1 MKFFQQILTVV
12 LALMPFTASAGA
24 SGDSFPDGTDIP
36 AWFNDTSRMDID
48 TLGRKYVITSY
59 GVKNDSTLLQTE
71 AIQRVIDL
79 AAAEGGGVIVV
90 PEGTFLSGSLF
101 FKQGTHLHICRGGVI
116 KGVDAIKY
124 YPLVKTR
131 MEGQTLNYFAALINA
146 DGLNGFTI
154 TGPGTINGNGLRF
167 WEEFW
172 IRRKFNPDCTN
183 LEALRPRL
191 VYLSHCANVQVQDVR
206 LINSAFWTN
215 HLYRCHHVKYIGCY
229 IFAPT
234 SGVKAPS
241 SDAVDIDN
249 CHDILISGCYM
260 SVNDDAVVLKGGK
273 GTFADKDSDNG
284 PNHNVIVQDCT
295 YGKVHGCLTLG
306 SESLHNRNI
315 VMRRCTFND
324 ANRVL
329 WLKMRPDTP
338 QHYEYVSLE
347 KLSGRCGS
355 FLVIRPWTQFYKP
368 EQRADMPMSVCNNI
382 SVSNVDATCDNFF
395 DVGTSDKY
403 RLTDFSF
410 VNCNITDSANSFN
423 KSVIENTKIKNL
435 VINGK
440 KQK

>member
-1 MKFFQQILTVV
+1 M
-12 LALMPFTASAGA
+12 
-24 SGDSFPDGTDIP
+24 
-36 AWFNDTSRMDID
+36 
-48 TLGRKYVITSY
+48 
-59 GVKNDSTLLQTE
+59 
-71 AIQRVIDL
+71 
-79 AAAEGGGVIVV
+79 
-90 PEGTFLSGSLF
+90 
-101 FKQGTHLHICRGGVI
+101 HICRGGVI
-116 KGVDAIKY
+116 KGIDAIKY

-273 GTFADKDSDNG
+273 GTFADKDPDNG
-284 PNHNVIVQDCT
+284 PNYNVIVQDCT

-347 KLSGRCGS
+347 TLSGRCGS
-355 FLVIRPWTQFYKP
+355 FLVVRPWTQFYKP
-368 EQRADMPMSVCNNI
+368 EQRDDMPMSVCNNI

-395 DVGTSDKY
+395 DVGMSDKY

-410 VNCNITDSANSFN
+410 VNCNITDSANSFD
-423 KSVIENTKIKNL
+423 KSVIDNTKIKNL

-440 KQK
+440 SRNDI

>member
-1 MKFFQQILTVV
+1 MKFFQHTLVVV
-12 LALMPFTASAGA
+12 LALMAFTASAEA
-24 SGDSFPDGTDIP
+24 SGDRFPDGTDIP
-36 AWFNDTSRMDID
+36 AWFNDTSRVDID
-48 TLGRKYVITSY
+48 TLGRKYIITSY

-90 PEGTFLSGSLF
+90 PGGTFLSGSLF
-101 FKQGTHLHICRGGVI
+101 FRQGTHLHICRGGVI
-116 KGVDAIKY
+116 KGVDAIKH
-124 YPLVKTR
+124 YPLVRTR

-146 DGLNGFTI
+146 DELDGFTI
-154 TGPGTINGNGLRF
+154 TGKGTINGNGLRF

-191 VYLSHCANVQVQDVR
+191 VYMSNCTNVQVQDVK
-206 LINSAFWTN
+206 LINSPFWTN
-215 HLYRCHHVKYIGCY
+215 HLYRCHHVKYIGCH

-241 SDAVDIDN
+241 SDAIDIDN

-273 GTFADKDSDNG
+273 GTFADKDPDNG
-284 PNHNVIVQDCT
+284 PNYNIIVQDCT

-347 KLSGRCGS
+347 NLSGSCGS

-368 EQRADMPMSVCNNI
+368 EQRDDMPVSVCNNV
-382 SVSNVDATCDNFF
+382 SVRNINVVCGNFF

-403 RLTDFSF
+403 RLRDFSF
-410 VNCNITDSANSFN
+410 TDCCVTDSCMAFDKN
-423 KSVIENTKIKNL
+423 VIENTVVDNL
-435 VINGK
+435 VINGEGVK
-440 KQK
+440 